1 MKTTREKPHNRRK
14 TQRINKQ
21 TNKPNK
27 NKNKTNKRTSSLGY
41 EKTVSSYQQS
51 VAPGPPNQVYTT
63 LPAAPLRMPKH
74 PAQQQ
79 HSWRRT
85 NAGQA
90 APPAA
95 QSRRPGQAAEGLLD
109 GTLTEDVSR
118 HPGPQEQYRPVQDH
132 QQDQQERD
140 QQDQDEDIQ
149 IVDPTQE
156 VRNW

>member
-1 MKTTREKPHNRRK
+1 
-14 TQRINKQ
+14 
-21 TNKPNK
+21 
-27 NKNKTNKRTSSLGY
+27 
-41 EKTVSSYQQS
+41 
-51 VAPGPPNQVYTT
+51 
-63 LPAAPLRMPKH
+63 MPKH

-109 GTLTEDVSR
+109 GLLTEDVAR
-118 HPGPQEQYRPVQDH
+118 HPGPQEQYRPVQDQ
-132 QQDQQERD
+132 QQDQEERD